1 MIVFF
6 LADMC
11 RNRYLM
17 SAVEELRLFA
27 VYEQVTSRV
36 AALPDDFPAL
46 LQQVKPISITH
57 TIFSRTEK

>member
-1 MIVFF
+1 
-6 LADMC
+6 
-11 RNRYLM
+11 M

-46 LQQVKPISITH
+46 LQQVKPISIT
-57 TIFSRTEK
+57 TYFTRSEK